1 MSDESDESN
10 EEEYEKI
17 GSESGS
23 ACRFGTVL
31 EGLLCG
37 LRFPLGVTIY
47 DYESFDGGG
56 GSLALP
62 YKNIGEAGTG
72 GGGCTKWT
80 DSSNISSFSLI

>member
-1 MSDESDESN
+1 M
-10 EEEYEKI
+10 
-17 GSESGS
+17 
-23 ACRFGTVL
+23 FGTVL

-72 GGGCTKWT
+72 GGGCTK
-80 DSSNISSFSLI
+80 